1 MQNIPNIPLLL
12 GVIVPPVVDRITEF
26 PTLGIIPV
34 ATIGGSFY
42 LYRNGY
48 GVFTIPVVLLG
59 TGLTYTEFLRSETTK
74 ELQLNNLT
82 NFYRRFFTKLF
93 HKEEV
98 LEPSFLLQ
106 EYLDSHPQYKS

>member
-1 MQNIPNIPLLL
+1 MQNIPNIPALL

-34 ATIGGSFY
+34 ATIGGSYY
-42 LYRNGY
+42 LYRNGHGFY
-48 GVFTIPVVLLG
+48 TIPVLLLG

-74 ELQLNNLT
+74 ELQLNNVT
-82 NFYRRFFTKLF
+82 HFYRRLYNKFF

-98 LEPSFLLQ
+98 LEPSLLLQ
-106 EYLDSHPQYKS
+106 EYQNLES

>member
-1 MQNIPNIPLLL
+1 MYIVIPQLLYYVAL
-12 GVIVPPVVDRITEF
+12 PMFVNRITEY
-26 PTLGIIPV
+26 PSLGIIPV
-34 ATIGGSFY
+34 ATIGGSYY
-42 LYRNGY
+42 LYRNGHGLY
-48 GVFTIPVVLLG
+48 TIPVLLLG

-98 LEPSFLLQ
+98 LEPSLLLQ